1 MPFLSFFRNFA
12 AMIFYISC
20 TGNTRWAAERL
31 AEATNDQLV
40 FIPDVIDSPCEFT
53 IGENESAWL
62 IFPVH
67 GWRPP
72 RLIRQF
78 VGKLTIQ
85 SSNPTIHALCTA
97 GDSIGKT
104 MEILEGDLKK
114 RGIRLGKTY
123 SLIMP
128 ESYVG
133 LPFMDVDTK
142 EREQEKIKKAAEEL
156 ERIVAPSG
164 AEGVAPTLHRGPIP
178 WFFSGPVGAFF
189 VNRLVTDKHF
199 HVVEDRCI
207 KCGKCAEACPVGDI
221 EGGKGQTPEWLH
233 NGRCLTCFACYHHC
247 PTHAIEFGNR
257 TKNKGQ
263 YYYRGER

>member
-1 MPFLSFFRNFA
+1 
-12 AMIFYISC
+12 MIFYFSG
-20 TGNTRWAAERL
+20 TGNSRWAAKRI
-31 AEATNDQLV
+31 ADSTGDHLV

-53 IGENESAWL
+53 ISENESAWL

-199 HVVEDRCI
+199 HVIEDRCI
-207 KCGKCAEACPVGDI
+207 KCG
-221 EGGKGQTPEWLH
+221 H
-233 NGRCLTCFACYHHC
+233 RGRQGTDARVAAQRQMPHLLRLLPPLPYPRHRVWQQDEEQGTVLLW
-247 PTHAIEFGNR
+247 
-257 TKNKGQ
+257 KN
-263 YYYRGER
+263 EIM